1 LKANLV
7 RILIVEDSEKIRRAL
22 TIGLSSSGFAVDAVA
37 DGEQALAHL
46 RAHAYPVVLLDLML
60 PKLDGLE
67 VLRICRSELNQA
79 AILVLSAR
87 DQVLDRVTAINLGAD
102 DYLVKPFAF
111 DELLARVKALARRRF
126 EQRTPALKA
135 GLLTVNPAA
144 GTAKIGDQA
153 IALTPREFGVLE
165 LMLRARGRLLS
176 RALIFQS
183 LWPLNTD
190 ASDKVVEVT
199 LSGLRRKLQAHGISE
214 LIINRRGLG
223 YLIE

>member
-1 LKANLV
+1 LEPHLV
-7 RILIVEDSEKIRRAL
+7 RILIIEDSEKLRRAL

-60 PKLDGLE
+60 PRLDGLE
-67 VLRICRSELNQA
+67 VLRISRNEQHQA

-87 DQVLDRVTAINLGAD
+87 DSVLDRVTAINLGAD

-111 DELLARVKALARRRF
+111 DELLARINALARRRF
-126 EQRTPALKA
+126 EQRTPELAI
-135 GLLTVNPAA
+135 GSLTINPAA
-144 GTAKIGDQA
+144 GTAKIDGHA
-153 IALTPREFGVLE
+153 LALTPREFGVLE

-199 LSGLRRKLQAHGISE
+199 ISQLRRKLQAHGMGE
-214 LIINRRGLG
+214 LIVNRRGLG

>member
-1 LKANLV
+1 M
-7 RILIVEDSEKIRRAL
+7 RILIIEDSEKLRRAL

-60 PKLDGLE
+60 PRLDGLE
-67 VLRICRSELNQA
+67 VLRISRNEQHQA

-87 DQVLDRVTAINLGAD
+87 DSVLDRVTAINLGAD

-111 DELLARVKALARRRF
+111 DELLARINALARRRF
-126 EQRTPALKA
+126 EQRTPELAI
-135 GLLTVNPAA
+135 GSLTINPAA
-144 GTAKIGDQA
+144 GTAKIDGHA
-153 IALTPREFGVLE
+153 LALTPREFGVLE

-199 LSGLRRKLQAHGISE
+199 ISQLRRKLQAHGMGE
-214 LIINRRGLG
+214 LIVNRRGLG

>member
-1 LKANLV
+1 LEPHLV
-7 RILIVEDSEKIRRAL
+7 RILIIEDSEKLRRAL

-60 PKLDGLE
+60 PRLDGLE
-67 VLRICRSELNQA
+67 VLRISRNEQHQA

-87 DQVLDRVTAINLGAD
+87 DSVLDRVTAINLGAD

-111 DELLARVKALARRRF
+111 DELLARINALARRRF
-126 EQRTPALKA
+126 EQRTPELAI
-135 GLLTVNPAA
+135 GLLTINPAA
-144 GTAKIGDQA
+144 GTAKIDGHA
-153 IALTPREFGVLE
+153 LALTPREFGVLE

-199 LSGLRRKLQAHGISE
+199 ISQLRRKLQAHGMGE
-214 LIINRRGLG
+214 LIVNRRGLG

>member
-1 LKANLV
+1 V
-7 RILIVEDSEKIRRAL
+7 RILIIEDSEKLRRAL

-60 PKLDGLE
+60 PRLDGLE
-67 VLRICRSELNQA
+67 VLRISRNEQHQA

-87 DQVLDRVTAINLGAD
+87 DSVLDRVTAINLGAD

-111 DELLARVKALARRRF
+111 DELLARINALARRRF
-126 EQRTPALKA
+126 EQRTPELAI
-135 GLLTVNPAA
+135 GLLTINPAA
-144 GTAKIGDQA
+144 GTAKIDGHA
-153 IALTPREFGVLE
+153 LALTPREFGVLE

-199 LSGLRRKLQAHGISE
+199 ISQLRRKLQAHGMGE
-214 LIINRRGLG
+214 LIVNRRGLG

>member
-1 LKANLV
+1 M
-7 RILIVEDSEKIRRAL
+7 RILIIEDSEKLRRAL

-60 PKLDGLE
+60 PRLDGLE
-67 VLRICRSELNQA
+67 VLRISRNEQHQA

-87 DQVLDRVTAINLGAD
+87 DSVLDRVTAINLGAD

-111 DELLARVKALARRRF
+111 DELLARINALARRRF
-126 EQRTPALKA
+126 EQRTPELAI
-135 GLLTVNPAA
+135 GLLTINPAA
-144 GTAKIGDQA
+144 GTAKIDGHA
-153 IALTPREFGVLE
+153 LALTPREFGVLE

-199 LSGLRRKLQAHGISE
+199 ISQLRRKLQAHGMGE
-214 LIINRRGLG
+214 LIVNRRGLG

>member
-1 LKANLV
+1 MEPHLV
-7 RILIVEDSEKIRRAL
+7 RILIIEDSEKLRRAL

-60 PKLDGLE
+60 PRLDGLE
-67 VLRICRSELNQA
+67 VLRISRNEQHQA

-87 DQVLDRVTAINLGAD
+87 DSVLDRVTAINLGAD

-111 DELLARVKALARRRF
+111 DELLARINALARRRF
-126 EQRTPALKA
+126 EQRTPELAI
-135 GLLTVNPAA
+135 GSLTINPAA
-144 GTAKIGDQA
+144 GTAKIDGHA
-153 IALTPREFGVLE
+153 LALTPREFGVLE

-199 LSGLRRKLQAHGISE
+199 ISQLRRKLQAHGMGE
-214 LIINRRGLG
+214 LIVNRRGLG

>member
-1 LKANLV
+1 M
-7 RILIVEDSEKIRRAL
+7 RILIIEDSEKLRRAL

-60 PKLDGLE
+60 PRLDGLE
-67 VLRICRSELNQA
+67 VLRISRNEQHQA

-87 DQVLDRVTAINLGAD
+87 DSVLDRVTAINLGAD

-111 DELLARVKALARRRF
+111 DELLARINALARRRF
-126 EQRTPALKA
+126 EQRTPELAI
-135 GLLTVNPAA
+135 GLLTINPAA
-144 GTAKIGDQA
+144 GTAKIDGHA
-153 IALTPREFGVLE
+153 LALTPREFGVLE

-199 LSGLRRKLQAHGISE
+199 ISQLRRKLQAHAMGE
-214 LIINRRGLG
+214 LILNRRGLG

>member
-1 LKANLV
+1 V
-7 RILIVEDSEKIRRAL
+7 RILIIEDSEKLRRAL

-60 PKLDGLE
+60 PRLDGLE
-67 VLRICRSELNQA
+67 VLRISRNEQHQA

-87 DQVLDRVTAINLGAD
+87 DSVLDRVTAINLGAD

-111 DELLARVKALARRRF
+111 DELLARINALARRRF
-126 EQRTPALKA
+126 EQRTPELAI
-135 GLLTVNPAA
+135 GSLTINPAA
-144 GTAKIGDQA
+144 GTAKIDGHA
-153 IALTPREFGVLE
+153 LALTPREFGVLE

-199 LSGLRRKLQAHGISE
+199 ISQLRRKLQAHGMGE
-214 LIINRRGLG
+214 LIVNRRGLG